1 MFGSR
6 DRRSWC
12 LLSPHELGL
21 DPKLNL
27 EPLNYLS
34 HSFVYLVFCTASVYS
49 YYHAHVH
56 MMGSIKVFANSPIM
70 HLQFLQPPTP
80 AKTLLAA
87 LRRTPGS

>member
-34 HSFVYLVFCTASVYS
+34 HSFVYLVFCTASVAS
-49 YYHAHVH
+49 FPV
-56 MMGSIKVFANSPIM
+56 PR
-70 HLQFLQPPTP
+70 P
-80 AKTLLAA
+80 AFPRFTVLSSDEKLGVGLGTRLLHQYTATTM
-87 LRRTPGS
+87 LMYT

>member
-6 DRRSWC
+6 DRKE
-12 LLSPHELGL
+12 LSPYELGL

-34 HSFVYLVFCTASVYS
+34 HSFVYLVSLYCISIQLLPCSCTHDGLNQSVCKQS
-49 YYHAHVH
+49 Y
-56 MMGSIKVFANSPIM
+56 M
-70 HLQFLQPPTP
+70 HLQFLQPPTL